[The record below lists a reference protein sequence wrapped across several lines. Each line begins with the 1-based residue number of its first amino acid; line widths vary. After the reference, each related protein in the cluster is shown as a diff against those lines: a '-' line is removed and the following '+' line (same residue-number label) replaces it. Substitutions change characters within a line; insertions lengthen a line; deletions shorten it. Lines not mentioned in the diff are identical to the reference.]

1 MKTAELAE
9 PIKGMRI
16 DDNAGNLTYT
26 EITVD
31 NERVF
36 EEKMYFAPI
45 PKNEI
50 LVFPALQQNP
60 GW

>member
-1 MKTAELAE
+1 
-9 PIKGMRI
+9 MRI
-16 DDNAGNLTYT
+16 DNNAGTLTYT
-26 EITVD
+26 DITVD
-31 NERVF
+31 NKRVF

-50 LVFPALQQNP
+50 LVFPALVQNP